1 MTGETRGEA
10 DATVTHRGN
19 SPRLQKQNQ
28 VNQKTMR
35 ASELRTFGTAFVCAL
50 ALSSGSGS
58 VHGAE
63 KRPQSLPLNFNNSV
77 AFFKETLGKQP
88 PEVHKRCVVF
98 FEGEWATRT
107 RYRHSVITVEES
119 DEDLAITFC
128 ITDDRGADW
137 IHRFVRGPFF
147 TPAETNELSGM
158 LAHGDH
164 RQSSRIGRFDV
175 EIAHM
180 AARRTEVV
188 VLSFQTSGKPPL

>member
-1 MTGETRGEA
+1 MTIETRAESR
-10 DATVTHRGN
+10 V
-19 SPRLQKQNQ
+19 
-28 VNQKTMR
+28 
-35 ASELRTFGTAFVCAL
+35 RTFGTAFVCAL

-58 VHGAE
+58 VHAAE

-98 FEGEWATRT
+98 YEGEWATRT

-137 IHRFVRGPFF
+137 INRFVRGPFF
-147 TPAETNELSGM
+147 TVAETNELSGM
-158 LAHGDH
+158 LAHHDH
-164 RQSSRIGRFDV
+164 RQSGQVGRFDV
-175 EIAHM
+175 EVAHIV
-180 AARRTEVV
+180 ARRTEVV
-188 VLSFQTSGKPPL
+188 VLSFQTAGKPPL

>member
-1 MTGETRGEA
+1 MTIETRSEA
-10 DATVTHRGN
+10 DVTATRPGN
-19 SPRLQKQNQ
+19 SSRLQNHNQ

-35 ASELRTFGTAFVCAL
+35 ASRLRTFGTAFACAL
-50 ALSSGSGS
+50 ALSSSRGS

-63 KRPQSLPLNFNNSV
+63 KRPQLLPLNFNNSV

-98 FEGEWATRT
+98 YEGEWATRT

-137 IHRFVRGPFF
+137 INRFVRGPFF
-147 TPAETNELSGM
+147 TVAETNELSGM
-158 LAHGDH
+158 LAHRDH
-164 RQSSRIGRFDV
+164 RQSGRVGHFDV
-175 EIAHM
+175 EVADM
-180 AARRTEVV
+180 VARRTQVV
-188 VLSFQTSGKPPL
+188 VLSFQTAGKPPL

>member
-1 MTGETRGEA
+1 MLGA
-10 DATVTHRGN
+10 GN
-19 SPRLQKQNQ
+19 SSRLQKQNQ

-35 ASELRTFGTAFVCAL
+35 ASRLRTFGTAFICAL
-50 ALSSGSGS
+50 ALSLGSGS
-58 VHGAE
+58 VPAAE

-98 FEGEWATRT
+98 YEGEWATRT

-137 IHRFVRGPFF
+137 INRFVRGPFF
-147 TPAETNELSGM
+147 TVAETNELSGM
-158 LAHGDH
+158 LAHQDH
-164 RQSSRIGRFDV
+164 RQSGRVGRFDV
-175 EIAHM
+175 EVAHIV
-180 AARRTEVV
+180 ARRTEVV
-188 VLSFQTSGKPPL
+188 VLSFQTAGKPPL

>member
-1 MTGETRGEA
+1 MAIETRAES
-10 DATVTHRGN
+10 R
-19 SPRLQKQNQ
+19 
-28 VNQKTMR
+28 
-35 ASELRTFGTAFVCAL
+35 LRTFGTVFVCAL

-58 VHGAE
+58 VHAAE

-98 FEGEWATRT
+98 YEGEWATPT

-137 IHRFVRGPFF
+137 INRFVRGPFF
-147 TPAETNELSGM
+147 TVAETNELSWM
-158 LAHGDH
+158 LAHRDH
-164 RQSSRIGRFDV
+164 RQSGQVGRFDV
-175 EIAHM
+175 EVAHIV
-180 AARRTEVV
+180 ARRTEVV
-188 VLSFQTSGKPPL
+188 VLSFQTAGKPPL